1 MTSSRR
7 VAALAFLAGVFVM
20 EGFDIA
26 AMAIAVPRLEEALDL
41 EAASFGWVLTGILV
55 GLGVGG
61 ATLAPLGD
69 RFSRRALIVAGCLAT
84 GLFTLATATATTTF
98 MFLVWR
104 FLTGFALGACLP
116 NVSAL
121 SSELAPV
128 RLRATIMALVS
139 AGIPVGLF
147 LAGILAPEIIAWLS
161 WKGLFHVPGTAAIVL
176 AAVLRLVLEG
186 GRPAQAVRA
195 KARQDEGPSAHL
207 LADSDRADGLVS
219 GRFARRLP
227 QLGLFLAPWHFPFA
241 VFATMLGLN
250 ALNLYLL
257 NSWLPTVL
265 PQAGLSLDA
274 AACVAGVA
282 NLAGLAIGIAASAL
296 VDNWKKGPALM
307 LLFGAMAASFVAIYL
322 TTPDQTRWTLLLMV
336 GVGGANAGGMVLPGL
351 AAYLF
356 PAHLLSSAVGM
367 GVLVARLG
375 AFAGPPLG
383 AAMIAAGVAPQTF
396 LGVAALPAIGCVLV
410 ALLVG
415 HALKV
420 RHRVEA
426 QVR

>member
-1 MTSSRR
+1 MNMRHII
-7 VAALAFLAGVFVM
+7 ALVLLGGVFIM

-26 AMAIAVPRLEEALDL
+26 AMGIAVPRLEEALGLPPAD
-41 EAASFGWVLTGILV
+41 FGWVFTGILL

-61 ATLAPLGD
+61 ATVAPLGD
-69 RFSRRALIVAGCLAT
+69 RFGRRALIVGGCLAT
-84 GLFTLATATATTTF
+84 GLFTLATSTATSTTG
-98 MFLVWR
+98 FLLWR

-121 SSELAPV
+121 SSEIAPQ
-128 RLRATIMALVS
+128 RLRATIMAVVS
-139 AGIPVGLF
+139 AGIPLGLF
-147 LAGILAPEIIAWLS
+147 IAGVMAPAIIAAWGWHGLFYVPGAFAVLLAGLLA
-161 WKGLFHVPGTAAIVL
+161 
-176 AAVLRLVLEG
+176 LVLEG
-186 GRPAQAVRA
+186 GPPRKAGEAEPQAVAEVEAGRA
-195 KARQDEGPSAHL
+195 
-207 LADSDRADGLVS
+207 
-219 GRFARRLP
+219 RFP
-227 QLGLFLAPWHFPFA
+227 QLVLFKSPWLFPFA

-250 ALNLYLL
+250 ALNLYYL

-274 AACVAGVA
+274 AAQVAGVA

-307 LLFGAMAASFVAIYL
+307 LLFGAMAASFAVIAL
-322 TTPDQTRWTLLLMV
+322 TAPDHTRWTLMLMV

-351 AAYLF
+351 AAHLF
-356 PAHLLSSAVGM
+356 PARLLSSAVGL

-383 AAMIAAGVAPQTF
+383 AALIAAKVPAQSF
-396 LGVAALPAIGCVLV
+396 LGVAALPALACVVV

-415 HALKV
+415 RALAVKD
-420 RHRVEA
+420 RLAKSEGA
-426 QVR
+426 A

>member
-1 MTSSRR
+1 MTGRTII
-7 VAALAFLAGVFVM
+7 ALIFLGGVFIM

-26 AMAIAVPRLEEALDL
+26 AMGIAVPRLEAALGL
-41 EAASFGWVLTGILV
+41 APASFGWVLTGILV

-69 RFSRRALIVAGCLAT
+69 RFGRRALIVAGCLAT
-84 GLFTLATATATTTF
+84 GLFTLATASATDTT

-121 SSELAPV
+121 SSELAPQ
-128 RLRATIMALVS
+128 RLRATVMAVVS
-139 AGIPVGLF
+139 AGIPLGLF
-147 LAGILAPEIIAWLS
+147 LAGVLAPQVIAAWG
-161 WKGLFHVPGTAAIVL
+161 WQGLFYVPGTFAVVL
-176 AAVLRLVLEG
+176 AGVLWLVLDG
-186 GRPAQAVRA
+186 GAPANSAEPRAA
-195 KARQDEGPSAHL
+195 KAK
-207 LADSDRADGLVS
+207 
-219 GRFARRLP
+219 LP
-227 QLGLFLAPWHFPFA
+227 QLVLFAKPWAFPFA

-274 AACVAGVA
+274 AAQVAGVA
-282 NLAGLAIGIAASAL
+282 NLAGLAIGVGFSIL
-296 VDNWKKGPALM
+296 LDNWKKGPALM
-307 LLFGAMAASFVAIYL
+307 LMFGAMGLSFAVIAL
-322 TTPDQTRWTLLLMV
+322 TVPDQARWTMLLMV

-351 AAYLF
+351 AAHLF
-356 PAHLLSSAVGM
+356 PARLLSSAVGL

-383 AAMIAAGVAPQTF
+383 AAMLAAEVPAQTF
-396 LGVAALPAIGCVLV
+396 LGVAAIPAFACVVV
-410 ALLVG
+410 ALLVPA
-415 HALKV
+415 ALKV
-420 RHRVEA
+420 KGHA
-426 QVR
+426 ADAS